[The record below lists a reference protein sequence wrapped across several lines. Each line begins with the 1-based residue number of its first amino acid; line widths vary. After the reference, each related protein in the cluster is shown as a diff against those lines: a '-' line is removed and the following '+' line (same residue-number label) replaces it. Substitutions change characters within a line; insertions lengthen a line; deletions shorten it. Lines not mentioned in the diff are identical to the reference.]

1 MADIQEKIKE
11 LEAQMAKAKYNKAT
25 ELWFGLVKSQLA
37 KLRDKLEKKQAKKIG
52 GEGFFV
58 KKSGDATVI
67 LVGFPSVGKSTLLNA
82 LTGSKSKT
90 GGYAFTTL
98 TVVPGVLK
106 HKHAKIQ
113 ILDVPG
119 IIAGASEGRGRGKEV
134 LAMSRTAD
142 MALIITDALNP
153 EHYDVI
159 RKELYNVNIRLDQ
172 RPPDVKIEKKSK
184 GGINVYSTVKLK
196 RINKAVVQKVLKE
209 FKIVN
214 ADVIIRDDI
223 DIDQLIDVIYG
234 NRAYIQSFFAVT
246 KSDLAEKGKLSK
258 IKKNYQP
265 DAIVS
270 ATTLEGIEGLKEKLY
285 GKLNF
290 VRIFLKQINKPADM
304 EVPLVVRA
312 PANLETVCRKIHRDF
327 IRKFRF
333 AKIWGKSAKFPG
345 QEFRKLDKQLAD
357 GDVVEIHLI

>member
-1 MADIQEKIKE
+1 MVDIQERIKE

-25 ELWFGLVKSQLA
+25 ELWFGLVKSQIA
-37 KLRDKLEKKQAKKIG
+37 KLRDKLEKKQSKKIG

-98 TVVPGVLK
+98 TVVPGVLRY
-106 HKHAKIQ
+106 KHAKIQ

-172 RPPDVKIEKKSK
+172 RAPDVKIEKKAK
-184 GGINVYSTVKLK
+184 GGINVYTTVKLK
-196 RINKAVVQKVLKE
+196 RINKEVVMKVLKE

-214 ADVIIRDDI
+214 ADVIIREDI

-234 NRAYIQSFFAVT
+234 NRAYIQSLYAVT
-246 KSDLAEKGKLSK
+246 KADLTTEKRLKE
-258 IKKNYQP
+258 IQRIYQP
-265 DAIVS
+265 DVIVS
-270 ATTLEGIEGLKEKLY
+270 ATSGKGIDKLKEKLY
-285 GKLNF
+285 NKLNF
-290 VRIFLKQINKPADM
+290 VRIYLKEVNKPADM

-312 PANLETVCRKIHRDF
+312 PATIETVCRKIHRDF
-327 IRKFRF
+327 VRKFRF
-333 AKIWGKSAKFPG
+333 AKVWGKSAKFPG
-345 QEFRKLDKQLAD
+345 QEFRKLDKRLSD
-357 GDVVEIHLI
+357 GDIVEIHLI

>member
-1 MADIQEKIKE
+1 MADIQERIKE

-25 ELWFGLVKSQLA
+25 ELWFGLVKSQIA

-58 KKSGDATVI
+58 RKSGDATVI

-90 GGYAFTTL
+90 AGYAFTTL
-98 TVVPGVLK
+98 TVVPGVLRY
-106 HKHAKIQ
+106 KHAKIQ

-119 IIAGASEGRGRGKEV
+119 IIAGASEGKGRGKEV

-153 EHYDVI
+153 DHYDVI

-172 RPPDVKIEKKSK
+172 RPPDVKIEKRSK
-184 GGINVYSTVKLK
+184 GGINVYSTVKLT
-196 RINKAVVQKVLKE
+196 RISKEVVGKVLKE

-234 NRAYIQSFFAVT
+234 NRAYIKSFFAVT
-246 KSDLAEKGKLSK
+246 KADLAEKEKLRK
-258 IKKNYQP
+258 IIRHYHP
-265 DAIVS
+265 DQIVS
-270 ATTLEGIEGLKEKLY
+270 ATTGKGIDDLKEKLY
-285 GKLNF
+285 DKLNF
-290 VRIFLKQINKPADM
+290 VRIYLKEVNKPADM

-312 PANLETVCRKIHRDF
+312 PATLETVCRKIHRDF
-327 IRKFRF
+327 VRKFRY
-333 AKIWGKSAKFPG
+333 AKVWGKSAKFPG
-345 QEFRKLDKQLAD
+345 QEFRKLHKKLTD